1 MRSNKTVH
9 AIASAAALLAIPA
22 VATAQDGAQDGNSET
37 RAETISQAGPPPGMM
52 GPTVFDGD
60 YVTLGLGVGLSAS
73 YTGSNDYV
81 ISPLPLVFGSFKGVD
96 IDPRP
101 AGLALDFIPDG
112 EPASNSVNF
121 ALGPVARLRSDRN
134 NQIAD
139 DVVRSLGKL
148 DRAIEVGVS
157 AGVQKPGILHR
168 FDSLSVSADV
178 LWDVNGAHGGNVI
191 SPQITYFTP
200 LSLGIAASLS
210 LSADYADGDF
220 HDYYFAVSPAQELAT
235 AGAVTA
241 FDPDGGGLVSVGS
254 TLLVGFDLDGDAR
267 NGGWGVVTILGYS
280 RVLGDARRTPLTS
293 VRGSANQGFLALG
306 VGYTF

>member
-1 MRSNKTVH
+1 MTSSKRFR
-9 AIASAAALLAIPA
+9 AITGAAALLAACATPA
-22 VATAQDGAQDGNSET
+22 IAAAQERAPVVVGGNDLPDDLL
-37 RAETISQAGPPPGMM
+37 GG
-52 GPTVFDGD
+52 TVFDGD
-60 YVTLGLGVGLSAS
+60 FITLGIGVGVGAS
-73 YTGSNDYV
+73 YTGSDDYV
-81 ISPLPLVFGSFKGVD
+81 VSPLPLVFGSFKGVD
-96 IDPRP
+96 INPRP

-112 EPASNSVNF
+112 DDDSIGF

-134 NQIAD
+134 NQIGD
-139 DVVRSLGKL
+139 DVVRSLGEL
-148 DRAIEVGVS
+148 DRAIEIGVS
-157 AGVQKPGILHR
+157 AGVRKPGVLHQ
-168 FDSLSVSADV
+168 FDALSFSTDV

-191 SPQITYFTP
+191 SPTITYFSP

-210 LSADYADGDF
+210 LSADYADSDF
-220 HDYYFAVSPAQELAT
+220 HDFYFSVSPEQEIAT

-254 TLLVGFDLDGDAR
+254 TLLVGFDLDGDVR

>member
-1 MRSNKTVH
+1 
-9 AIASAAALLAIPA
+9 
-22 VATAQDGAQDGNSET
+22 
-37 RAETISQAGPPPGMM
+37 MM

-81 ISPLPLVFGSFKGVD
+81 ISPLPLIFGSFKGVD
-96 IDPRP
+96 INPRP
-101 AGLALDFIPDG
+101 AGLALDFIPDRG
-112 EPASNSVNF
+112 PQSNGISF
-121 ALGPVARLRSDRN
+121 DLGPAARLRSDRN

-139 DVVRSLGKL
+139 DVVRSLGEL
-148 DRAIEVGVS
+148 DRAIEVGVA
-157 AGVQKPGILHR
+157 AGVSKAGILHR
-168 FDSLSVSADV
+168 FDSLSFSTDV

-191 SPQITYFTP
+191 SPQITYFSP

-210 LSADYADGDF
+210 LSADYADSDF

-254 TLLVGFDLDGDAR
+254 TLLVGFDLDGDVR

-280 RVLGDARRTPLTS
+280 RVLGDAKRTPLTS
-293 VRGSANQGFLALG
+293 MRGSANQGFAALG